1 MAAFSVPNMSR
12 ACVTLGFFN
21 NVQQISVARR
31 RTNFSLVAQQHLI
44 LQQYALLMEHH
55 FWYWDSNAS

>member
-1 MAAFSVPNMSR
+1 MSR

-44 LQQYALLMEHH
+44 LQQYALL
-55 FWYWDSNAS
+55 S